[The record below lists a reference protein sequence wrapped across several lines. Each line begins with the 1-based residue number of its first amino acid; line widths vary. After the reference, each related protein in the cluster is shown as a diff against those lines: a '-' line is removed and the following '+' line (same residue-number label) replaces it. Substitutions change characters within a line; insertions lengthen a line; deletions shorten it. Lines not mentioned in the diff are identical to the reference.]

1 MIFWRWV
8 LLVIWRSFV
17 ANILSWHDD
26 KWFNKS
32 FNMIYV
38 QFVKRD
44 ALPNVTHF
52 LKNWWHL
59 MTHREQAVRLHPRV
73 MTLKLC
79 LLRNYRISGNFC
91 ADLIFGVF
99 CDLFYI
105 ANKWIRRN
113 YNFIIFYKKLLKS
126 QKWLT

>member
-1 MIFWRWV
+1 MQTIYRTTKTLTSKFQSSDLPEIGSCVYKVRTRQMIFWRWV
-8 LLVIWRSFV
+8 LLIIWRSFV
-17 ANILSWHDD
+17 ANILSWHNY

-59 MTHREQAVRLHPRV
+59 MTHVNKQCVSTRV
-73 MTLKLC
+73 WWPSNFAC
-79 LLRNYRISGNFC
+79 LGTIVYRVIF
-91 ADLIFGVF
+91 ALI
-99 CDLFYI
+99 
-105 ANKWIRRN
+105 
-113 YNFIIFYKKLLKS
+113 
-126 QKWLT
+126 